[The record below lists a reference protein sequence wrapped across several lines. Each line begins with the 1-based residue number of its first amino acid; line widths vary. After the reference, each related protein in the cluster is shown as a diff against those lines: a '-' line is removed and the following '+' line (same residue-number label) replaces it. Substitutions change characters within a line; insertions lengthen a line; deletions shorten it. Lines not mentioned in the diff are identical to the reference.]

1 MILSFISQKGGSGKT
16 TLSVNLAA
24 LASSNGVPVA
34 IVDLDPQASASA
46 WCAARGTDDIRHEA
60 CHPPLLARTLERLRE
75 AGIALIV
82 IDTPPHNST
91 AAANAIR
98 ASDFVAVPV
107 RPSSFDLAAVTE
119 TVDLVRH
126 ANGRAGAVLNS
137 VPSSTSVSDPAAA
150 FLAQQNLVVLS
161 RVGQRMAFQHAAST
175 GRGVVETEPKSKAA
189 EASSSGTPSRKDHDE
204 ERSRLC
210 WFRYPRVAGEETHP
224 AAAGRRRCRASPSSP
239 PHQKRRRAL
248 QARCRRQGADNPVR
262 PGRGHKQCPCRVG
275 RSPGGR
281 SDHRPETTT

>member
-24 LASSNGVPVA
+24 LASSDGVRVA

-98 ASDFVAVPV
+98 ASERHQEKIMTKNAPDFAGFATRASQAKKPTPPLPGDADV
-107 RPSSFDLAAVTE
+107 
-119 TVDLVRH
+119 VRH
-126 ANGRAGAVLNS
+126 L
-137 VPSSTSVSDPAAA
+137 
-150 FLAQQNLVVLS
+150 
-161 RVGQRMAFQHAAST
+161 
-175 GRGVVETEPKSKAA
+175 
-189 EASSSGTPSRKDHDE
+189 
-204 ERSRLC
+204 
-210 WFRYPRVAGEETHP
+210 
-224 AAAGRRRCRASPSSP
+224 
-239 PHQKRRRAL
+239 
-248 QARCRRQGADNPVR
+248 
-262 PGRGHKQCPCRVG
+262 
-275 RSPGGR
+275 
-281 SDHRPETTT
+281 

>member
-24 LASSNGVPVA
+24 LAASNGVPVA

-46 WCAARGTDDIRHEA
+46 WCAARGTDDVRHEA

-75 AGIALIV
+75 AGVALIV

-98 ASDFVAVPV
+98 ASD
-107 RPSSFDLAAVTE
+107 LAAVAE

-189 EASSSGTPSRKDHDE
+189 EEIIELWNAIKK
-204 ERSRLC
+204 RS
-210 WFRYPRVAGEETHP
+210 
-224 AAAGRRRCRASPSSP
+224 
-239 PHQKRRRAL
+239 
-248 QARCRRQGADNPVR
+248 
-262 PGRGHKQCPCRVG
+262 
-275 RSPGGR
+275 
-281 SDHRPETTT
+281 